1 MPYKEPD
8 SSRGRGPYNR
18 SGIDMNTNIMRDVFI
33 EQVYHRMRDDKHI
46 FFLCA
51 DFGSPKLDRLKAD
64 FKDRFINV
72 GIAEQNLI
80 NVSTGLALEGYTVY
94 AYAIAPF
101 LTMRAYE
108 QIRINLSLH
117 AQLKKLNI
125 NLVGVGAGLSYDV
138 SGPTHHCLED
148 ITIMKVLP
156 NIEVFSPSD
165 WILTK
170 AFVDYSIKIKRP
182 KYIRLDGK
190 PLPSIFNSSKDF
202 NIKKGFCEIKRGKKI
217 CLVSTGM
224 MTHRALRAAEIL
236 RKDGLEVGVI
246 DVFLIK
252 PLDEALLVK
261 TLDKYKA
268 VITLE
273 EGFIN
278 SGGLD
283 SAVLHL
289 ISQKGKVKLFKNM
302 GFAQKYVFDIGSRDY
317 LHRLNGLDESGIIKN
332 IKKLLRKI

>member
-1 MPYKEPD
+1 
-8 SSRGRGPYNR
+8 
-18 SGIDMNTNIMRDVFI
+18 MRDVFI
-33 EQVYHRMRDDKHI
+33 EQVYYRMRDDRNI
-46 FFLCA
+46 FFVCA
-51 DFGSPKLDRLKAD
+51 DFGSPKLDKLRED

-80 NVSTGLALEGYTVY
+80 NISTGLALEGFTVY

-117 AQLKKLNI
+117 AQLKEINV

-156 NIEVFSPSD
+156 NMEVFSPSD
-165 WILTK
+165 WVL
-170 AFVDYSIKIKRP
+170 AQGFVDYSIRVKKP

-190 PLPSIFNSSKDF
+190 PLPQIYGSTRDF
-202 NIKKGFCEIKRGKKI
+202 KIKTGFSELKKGKRL
-217 CLVSTGM
+217 CLVSTGI
-224 MTHRALRAAEIL
+224 MTHKALQVANKLSEDNI
-236 RKDGLEVGVI
+236 DIGVI

-252 PLDEALLVK
+252 PLNETLFMKALE
-261 TLDKYKA
+261 KYRA
-268 VITLE
+268 VVTLE
-273 EGFIN
+273 EGFID

-283 SAVLHL
+283 TLVLRL
-289 ISQKGKVKLFKNM
+289 VNRKSTGIKFKNM
-302 GFAQKYVFDIGSRDY
+302 GFSERYVFDIGSRDY
-317 LHRLNGLDESGIIKN
+317 LHKLNKLDEGSIIKN
-332 IKKLLRKI
+332 IKALFRRTIG